1 MDFHLSE
8 QATTQ
13 HAAFELYG
21 RYGSL
26 SAFETGD
33 VQGEVDFE
41 ARTGEFVPNSGQKLP
56 LSCPFSNTYAIWTA
70 SVGSWMMMK
79 LI

>member
-1 MDFHLSE
+1 MPRLSF
-8 QATTQ
+8 T
-13 HAAFELYG
+13 AAIF
-21 RYGSL
+21 L

-41 ARTGEFVPNSGQKLP
+41 ARTGEFVPNSGETAIELP
-56 LSCPFSNTYAIWTA
+56 IQQYLCYMDRFQ
-70 SVGSWMMMK
+70 GSWMMMK